1 MPQYPMV
8 VGASWAKKFWGV
20 EVVDPTPDAPVNF
33 DPPVV
38 MLETGGTGVPGD
50 AVESTVGN
58 WHNVPDTYAYRW
70 QRNGTNI
77 AGALGAANPYIL
89 AAADIS
95 GSVLTCNVTAT
106 NVTGSAMASS
116 ANNYTVP

>member
-1 MPQYPMV
+1 MV

-20 EVVDPTPDAPVNF
+20 EVVDPTPEVPVNF

-58 WHNVPDTYAYRW
+58 WHGVPDSYAYRW

-77 AGALGAANPYIL
+77 TGANGAANPYII
-89 AAADIS
+89 ASADL
-95 GSVLTCNVTAT
+95 GTTLTCDVTAT
-106 NVTGSAMASS
+106 NVTGSATASS
-116 ANNYTVP
+116 ANGYAVP